1 MPAFLLLLAALA
13 APAAPDDNAAPRAA
27 AQAFE
32 AAQRTGD
39 GATLGR
45 LLAPDFLFV
54 RGSGRVGD
62 RRDYLAGFTQPG
74 DRVTGLD
81 VTDRLFLRAG
91 PDTAIVGGEARIRG
105 EQAGQAF
112 ANHYR
117 FSDTLVRRD
126 GRWVVIY
133 AQVTGLGE

>member
-1 MPAFLLLLAALA
+1 MLAPLLLLAALA
-13 APAAPDDNAAPRAA
+13 APNDNAAPRAA

-32 AAQRTGD
+32 TAQRQSD
-39 GATLGR
+39 GAALGR

-54 RGSGRVGD
+54 RGSGRIGN
-62 RRDYLAGFTQPG
+62 RQDYIAGFTQAD
-74 DRVTGLD
+74 DRVTRLD
-81 VTDRLFLRAG
+81 VTDPLFLRAG

-105 EQAGQAF
+105 TQGGQPF

-126 GRWVVIY
+126 GRWLVIY

>member
-1 MPAFLLLLAALA
+1 MQMLAPLLLLAAVA
-13 APAAPDDNAAPRAA
+13 VPDDNAAPRAA

-39 GATLGR
+39 GAALAQ

-54 RGSGRVGD
+54 RGSGRVGN
-62 RRDYLAGFTQPG
+62 RQDYIAGFTQAG
-74 DRVTGLD
+74 DRVTALD
-81 VTDRLFLRAG
+81 VTDRLFLRPS
-91 PDTAIVGGEARIRG
+91 PDTVLVGGDARIRG
-105 EQAGQAF
+105 TQGGQAF

-117 FSDTLVRRD
+117 FSDMLVRRN
-126 GRWVVIY
+126 GRWVVVY